1 MCAGTSRRAAPTAF
15 PRRLKITSINEPG
28 TLGIVT
34 TLIGE
39 TGANIDNLAFM
50 TNSPDFN
57 DILIDLDVYDL
68 KHLTTLISRLAR
80 ASGRQPRRACVRM
93 SEQE

>member
-1 MCAGTSRRAAPTAF
+1 MATDRF
-15 PRRLKITSINEPG
+15 PAQIKITSINEPG

-34 TLIGE
+34 TLIGD

-57 DILIDLDVYDL
+57 DIVIDLDVYDL
-68 KHLTTLISRLAR
+68 KHLNER
-80 ASGRQPRRACVRM
+80 
-93 SEQE
+93 